1 MQGMNAEPG
10 ADLGALAWYL
20 GMWVTMMAAMMLPSV
35 APMVLLYAHVS
46 RERHRQGGASF
57 IPTWVF
63 VAGYL
68 GAWTAFGLRLRRLP
82 ARHGRRPRVPRMD
95 EAGPYDLRLVLGDGG
110 HDPNHGGVILPDAL
124 RWLWRR
130 ESKVNHGRDAESRR
144 RSVTFLIARA
154 SGSYS
159 SSSSSLSSTCTIAR
173 ATSFAHV
180 PALQI
185 SSSSRRAS

>member
-46 RERHRQGGASF
+46 REHHRQGGASF

-68 GAWTAFGLRLRRLP
+68 GAWTAFGLL
-82 ARHGRRPRVPRMD
+82 AYGVF
-95 EAGPYDLRLVLGDGG
+95 RLVTAV
-110 HDPNHGGVILPDAL
+110 DPGFLAWMRP
-124 RWLWRR
+124 
-130 ESKVNHGRDAESRR
+130 GRTTY
-144 RSVTFLIARA
+144 V
-154 SGSYS
+154 
-159 SSSSSLSSTCTIAR
+159 
-173 ATSFAHV
+173 
-180 PALQI
+180 
-185 SSSSRRAS
+185 